1 MKNSVAKTIIPAD
14 RVSEIQEYYFSKK
27 LREVAA
33 LNAEGKDIIS
43 LGIGGPDR
51 MPDKE
56 VINTLCD
63 EAQKPGNHS
72 YQPYVGI
79 PQLRAEFANWYKNNY
94 GVTLNPDNEILP
106 LIGSKE
112 GILHIS
118 LAFLNPGDG
127 VLVPNPGYPTYT
139 SVSKLVQ
146 ANIYTYNL
154 KPENGWYPDFEEL
167 EKLPTDKIK
176 LMWVNYPHM
185 PTGTPATE
193 ELFKKLID
201 FGHRHGIVIAHD
213 NPYSFILNEHPMSIL
228 ATEGARAIAIELN

>member
-79 PQLRAEFANWYKNNY
+79 PQLRAEFAN
-94 GVTLNPDNEILP
+94 
-106 LIGSKE
+106 
-112 GILHIS
+112 
-118 LAFLNPGDG
+118 
-127 VLVPNPGYPTYT
+127 
-139 SVSKLVQ
+139 
-146 ANIYTYNL
+146 
-154 KPENGWYPDFEEL
+154 
-167 EKLPTDKIK
+167 
-176 LMWVNYPHM
+176 
-185 PTGTPATE
+185 
-193 ELFKKLID
+193 
-201 FGHRHGIVIAHD
+201 
-213 NPYSFILNEHPMSIL
+213 
-228 ATEGARAIAIELN
+228 